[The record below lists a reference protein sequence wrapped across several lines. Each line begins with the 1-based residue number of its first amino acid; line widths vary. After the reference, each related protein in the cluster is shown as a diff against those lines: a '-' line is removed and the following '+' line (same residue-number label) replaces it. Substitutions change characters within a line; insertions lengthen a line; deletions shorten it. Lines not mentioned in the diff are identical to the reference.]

1 MKNKLKQVFI
11 GFACGILNGLFGSG
25 GGVVAVPA
33 LEYLGIEP
41 KKAHAT
47 SVALIFVLSCAT
59 AIAYLMGDRLD
70 IRQAWEY
77 IPLGFAGAVVGTI
90 TLKKISNDI
99 LRRIFGVIVL
109 ISAVRLLM
117 K

>member
-1 MKNKLKQVFI
+1 MKNKTRQILI

-41 KKAHAT
+41 KKSHAT
-47 SVALIFVLSCAT
+47 SVALIFVLSCA
-59 AIAYLMGDRLD
+59 AAVAYLMGDRLD
-70 IRQAWEY
+70 FAQAWEY
-77 IPLGFAGAVVGTI
+77 IPLGFAGAAVGTI
-90 TLKKISNDI
+90 TLKKISNDL
-99 LRRIFGVIVL
+99 LRRIFGIIVL
-109 ISAVRLLM
+109 MSAARLLL